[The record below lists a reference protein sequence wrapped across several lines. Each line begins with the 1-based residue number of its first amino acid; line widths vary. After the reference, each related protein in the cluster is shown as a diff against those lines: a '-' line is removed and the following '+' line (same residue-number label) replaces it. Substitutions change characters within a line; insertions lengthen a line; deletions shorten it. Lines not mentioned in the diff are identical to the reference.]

1 MCMPLSES
9 SVSFSSMYPLHL
21 IGVSL
26 LVILWWVGVWGCIE
40 TLVHA
45 FAKSPAQAFCVYFS
59 MAAFVLTFFV
69 INPSVFI
76 KVLQ

>member
-1 MCMPLSES
+1 MKELQ
-9 SVSFSSMYPLHL
+9 L

-40 TLVHA
+40 TLVH
-45 FAKSPAQAFCVYFS
+45 SYTRNNPTQAFCVYFS
-59 MAAFVLTFFV
+59 LAAIVLGFFV
-69 INPSVFI
+69 VNPTLFT

>member
-1 MCMPLSES
+1 MNPLQ
-9 SVSFSSMYPLHL
+9 L
-21 IGVSL
+21 IGISL

-45 FAKSPAQAFCVYFS
+45 FTRNNPIHAFCVYFS
-59 MAAFVLTFFV
+59 LAAFVLCVFV
-69 INPSVFI
+69 INPSLFT